1 MAADRPSRRGRAEL
15 ARFLLK
21 TADMNQRDRLFPRRL
36 ALGASPAVI
45 AGALATMLSGGC
57 AHPPQAYVFTVPQP
71 TNGALDVLAK
81 QLEQDGHKVARIDRK
96 AGEIA
101 SLWEDTHYKFRE
113 TADLEH
119 GTNIYL
125 RYHVF
130 LESPAGAAQ
139 TVRLTADVQRCAAD
153 SSYISGAG
161 VSGTCIPMKRMVPSH
176 QKALDQ
182 LGQRLSAQLVATG
195 GTSVRGG

>member
-1 MAADRPSRRGRAEL
+1 VISAEN
-15 ARFLLK
+15 RE
-21 TADMNQRDRLFPRRL
+21 MNQRDRLSPRHSRL
-36 ALGASPAVI
+36 GTSAAVI
-45 AGALATMLSGGC
+45 AGTLATMCFGGC
-57 AHPPQAYVFTVPQP
+57 AHPPQAYVFTVPRP
-71 TNGALDVLAK
+71 TNDALGVLAK
-81 QLEQDGHKVARIDRK
+81 QLEQEGHKIARIDHK

-119 GTNIYL
+119 GTNIFL

-130 LESPAGAAQ
+130 LEGLSGAGQ

-153 SSYISGAG
+153 SAYVSAAG

-176 QKALDQ
+176 QKALNQ
-182 LGQRLSAQLVATG
+182 LGERLSSQLAATAA
-195 GTSVRGG
+195 TSVRGG